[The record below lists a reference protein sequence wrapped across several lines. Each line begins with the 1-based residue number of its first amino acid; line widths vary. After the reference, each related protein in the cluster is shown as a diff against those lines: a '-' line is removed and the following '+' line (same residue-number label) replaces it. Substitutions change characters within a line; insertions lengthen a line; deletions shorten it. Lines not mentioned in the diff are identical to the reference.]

1 MGSEYRCEASLAL
14 PLLISCCAVQF
25 LTDRGGGGWLGAS
38 DVRDKKEGDADARS
52 SISGLSNRID
62 SGSANYLLQ
71 CKSIPLPVFVNMVSW
86 AHSCAPLFTYCGPC
100 IHPTRFAAPGAG
112 GSAFH

>member
-14 PLLISCCAVQF
+14 LLLISCCAVQF

-52 SISGLSNRID
+52 
-62 SGSANYLLQ
+62 
-71 CKSIPLPVFVNMVSW
+71 
-86 AHSCAPLFTYCGPC
+86 
-100 IHPTRFAAPGAG
+100 
-112 GSAFH
+112 